1 MSNNL
6 PQDMYDPPSS
16 TAIDF
21 EEYRF
26 SDIPLEE
33 LFWLNMNSH
42 PDKNNA
48 HRKIGDTEGMNTK
61 TRLVSQFERSL
72 KVYQKI

>member
-16 TAIDF
+16 SALDF

-26 SDIPLEE
+26 SDIPTEE
-33 LFWLNMNSH
+33 LFWLNKNSNSNQNH
-42 PDKNNA
+42 A
-48 HRKIGDTEGMNTK
+48 HRKISDFEGMDTK
-61 TRLVSQFERSL
+61 TRLISQFEKSL
-72 KVYQKI
+72 RVYQKI

>member
-33 LFWLNMNSH
+33 FFWLNKNSNS
-42 PDKNNA
+42 DENNA
-48 HRKIGDTEGMNTK
+48 YRKISDTEGMNTK
-61 TRLVSQFERSL
+61 TRLISQFERSL
-72 KVYQKI
+72 IIYQKI